1 MESPLQEQPTLPG
14 KKIATDENTHL
25 TLDGMNLALH
35 DLLAHTVEIRVAGFD
50 ILLHR
55 RCVYHAFHSGP
66 VGCVP

>member
-14 KKIATDENTHL
+14 KKIATNENMHL

-35 DLLAHTVEIRVAGFD
+35 DLLAHNVEIRVEGFG

-55 RCVYHAFHSGP
+55 R
-66 VGCVP
+66 